1 MLSNAVDAAREQDP
15 SQVVTVGDLTS
26 QARGTGARKS
36 AGKPE
41 WYQFPF
47 WAVTPLI
54 HRLARRDRIQGVT
67 EYALVVKDLV
77 EDMANW
83 QRGNNDA
90 LEEAALGALAL
101 LSYEE
106 KLGTPTLRGLVPVVR
121 VLEFG
126 AKKYAVGNWTRG
138 MQWSVCFNS
147 AMSHLTKLLA
157 GMDKDEESGL
167 SHVAHFACNV
177 FFLLAYRDIYP
188 EGDDRLPGFRE
199 GGVKTETES
208 RSF

>member
-1 MLSNAVDAAREQDP
+1 MGRERYLTPSDVREGQLMLSNAVDAAREQDP

-77 EDMANW
+77 EDGTVKAGAQPIVIVLRELPAPPW
-83 QRGNNDA
+83 AFFGHNDD
-90 LEEAALGALAL
+90 
-101 LSYEE
+101 
-106 KLGTPTLRGLVPVVR
+106 
-121 VLEFG
+121 
-126 AKKYAVGNWTRG
+126 N
-138 MQWSVCFNS
+138 
-147 AMSHLTKLLA
+147 
-157 GMDKDEESGL
+157 
-167 SHVAHFACNV
+167 
-177 FFLLAYRDIYP
+177 
-188 EGDDRLPGFRE
+188 
-199 GGVKTETES
+199 
-208 RSF
+208 